1 MYAASLFFS
10 QGEFIFLVWSIALM
24 SLYLFL
30 LVLLKE
36 ITLKDFNYFKSLVSK
51 QKKTEIQEELSGNEP
66 SA

>member
-1 MYAASLFFS
+1 
-10 QGEFIFLVWSIALM
+10 M

-51 QKKTEIQEELSGNEP
+51 QKKTEIQEELSGLP
-66 SA
+66 VR